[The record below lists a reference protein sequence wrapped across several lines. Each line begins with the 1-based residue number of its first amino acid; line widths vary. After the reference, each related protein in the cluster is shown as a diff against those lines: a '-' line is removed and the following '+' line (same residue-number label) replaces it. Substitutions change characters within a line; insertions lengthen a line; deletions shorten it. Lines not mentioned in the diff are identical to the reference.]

1 MIRTILGLAS
11 LGIYFFYR
19 NTNYFYD
26 EDAKHIKTFAYI
38 IGIFANII
46 PSTSFF
52 VFIAIFFFFLTK
64 SDYLKDITLS
74 FLRGYGTGFLLF
86 FAVAI
91 LFSSVL
97 LPIIAR

>member
-1 MIRTILGLAS
+1 MIRIILGLAS

-19 NTNYFYD
+19 NTNYFYN
-26 EDAKHIKTFAYI
+26 EDAKCIKTFAYI

-52 VFIAIFFFFLTK
+52 IFIAIFFFFLTK
-64 SDYLKDITLS
+64 SNYLKDITLS
-74 FLRGYGTGFLLF
+74 CLRSYRTGLLLF
-86 FAVAI
+86 FSVAI

-97 LPIIAR
+97 LPILSR

>member
-1 MIRTILGLAS
+1 MIRIILGLAS

-19 NTNYFYD
+19 NTNYFYN
-26 EDAKHIKTFAYI
+26 EDVKCIKTFSYI

-46 PSTSFF
+46 PSISFF
-52 VFIAIFFFFLTK
+52 LFIAIFFFFLTK

-74 FLRGYGTGFLLF
+74 CLRSYRTGLLLF
-86 FAVAI
+86 FSVAI

-97 LPIIAR
+97 LPIISR

>member
-1 MIRTILGLAS
+1 MIRIILGLAS
-11 LGIYFFYR
+11 FGIYFFYR
-19 NTNYFYD
+19 NTNYFYN
-26 EDAKHIKTFAYI
+26 EDAKRIKTFAYI

-52 VFIAIFFFFLTK
+52 VFVSIFFFFLTK

-74 FLRGYGTGFLLF
+74 FLRGYGTGLLLF
-86 FAVAI
+86 FAIAI